1 MNKYF
6 PILSNPNIVGLRVV
20 PQLLFSNMIEKL
32 QDGRQE
38 KFSVVMRQDTVKFP
52 LCEAVNLCSYDHS
65 RRGVRMIGYDM
76 DNK

>member
-1 MNKYF
+1 M
-6 PILSNPNIVGLRVV
+6 GLRGV

-38 KFSVVMRQDTVKFP
+38 KYSVVMRKDTVKFP
-52 LCEAVNLCSYDHS
+52 LCEAVNLCSSDHS
-65 RRGVRMIGYDM
+65 RREVRLIGYEM